1 MPFQDR
7 RVSGSVYPLVEQHQ
21 REQRAGWE
29 GRWLTDGRVDIST
42 FKAVKSSNA
51 RFTRAVLDALPAM
64 RFTPAASGGAR
75 VNQLIQQP
83 FVFQLAK

>member
-51 RFTRAVLDALPAM
+51 RFTRAVLDSLPSM
-64 RFTPAASGGAR
+64 RFKPAETGGAP
-75 VNQLIQQP
+75 VKQLIQQP